1 MKYLNDLFTFQN
13 MAALSFLLCFL
24 LSLLFY
30 GRAVESKNCRVFI
43 MSQYLHILQIKKSAN
58 IKKKSRKNSDKNE
71 VKVFHMK
78 YN

>member
-1 MKYLNDLFTFQN
+1 

-71 VKVFHMK
+71 VKVFHRK